1 VKIPGEE
8 TFGKPCIGKRLCS
21 DCAVNICRKQVPTCF
36 EQADPLQFAPM
47 EIRDRILEAA
57 KRVYAKHGF
66 RGATTR
72 LIAIEADVNEVTIFR
87 TFGSKAA
94 LFDSLMHSHIAE
106 SPMPVLPD
114 EPAHPERELT
124 RWCASVLMH
133 MRENRSLLRKSI
145 GEVEERPDAAV
156 CMCEGPNC
164 AGIMLT
170 DYILQLQ
177 ATGQAD
183 VDADIQTAVSMLMS
197 ALFGDALMRDIIPNA
212 FPQPQEVAVARYVRT
227 ILRAVGVRP
236 AAERPRVRSA
246 S

>member
-1 VKIPGEE
+1 
-8 TFGKPCIGKRLCS
+8 
-21 DCAVNICRKQVPTCF
+21 
-36 EQADPLQFAPM
+36 M

-94 LFDSLMHSHIAE
+94 LFDSLMHSHVAA
-106 SPMPVLPD
+106 SPVPVLPD
-114 EPAHPERELT
+114 EPVHPEAEII
-124 RWCASVLMH
+124 RWCTSVLAH

-145 GEVEERPDAAV
+145 GELEERPDAAV
-156 CMCEGPNC
+156 SMCEGPNC
-164 AGIMLT
+164 AGMLLT
-170 DYILQLQ
+170 DYILRLQ

-183 VDADIQTAVSMLMS
+183 ADADIQTAVSMLMS
-197 ALFGDALMRDIIPNA
+197 ALYGDALMRDIVPNG
-212 FPQPQEVAVARYVRT
+212 FPQPEEAAVARYVRT
-227 ILRAVGVRP
+227 ILRSLGVRV
-236 AAERPRVRSA
+236 ATERQRVRSA